1 MHVTQT
7 CPILRIFDDAKAR
20 EFYVDYLGFSV
31 EFEHRF
37 EPQLPLYLSVQRG
50 GLTLHLSGHHGDA
63 SPGATV
69 FVRLTGL
76 GAFHAELAAKHYP
89 NLRPGLCRAEW
100 GTEMEVTD
108 PFMNRIR
115 FCESSD

>member
-1 MHVTQT
+1 MRAIQT
-7 CPILRIFDDAKAR
+7 CPILRIFDEALASA
-20 EFYVDYLGFSV
+20 FYLTYLGCFV

-37 EPQLPLYLSVQRG
+37 APDLPLYLSVQRG

-69 FVRLTGL
+69 FVRVTGL
-76 GAFHAELAAKHYP
+76 AEFHAALQAKNHP
-89 NLRPGLCRAEW
+89 NLRPGLCHTD
-100 GTEMEVTD
+100 GGVEMEITD

-115 FCESSD
+115 FSE

>member
-1 MHVTQT
+1 MRVIQA
-7 CPILRIFDDAKAR
+7 CPILRIFDEDRAR
-20 EFYVDYLGFSV
+20 DFYLTYLGFSV

-37 EPQLPLYLSVQRG
+37 EPDLPLYLSVQLG

-69 FVRLTGL
+69 FVRVSGL
-76 GAFHAELAAKHYP
+76 ESFHAQLQSKSYP
-89 NLRPGLCRAEW
+89 SLRPGLIRVDW
-100 GTEMEVTD
+100 GVEMEITD

-115 FCESSD
+115 FCE

>member
-1 MHVTQT
+1 MLVTQI
-7 CPILRIFDDAKAR
+7 CPILRIFDEVRAR
-20 EFYVDYLGFSV
+20 EFYLDYMGFTV

-37 EPQLPLYLSVQRG
+37 EPALPLYLSVQRG

-69 FVRLTGL
+69 FVRMTGL
-76 GAFHAELAAKHYP
+76 LAFHAELASRNYP
-89 NLRPGLCRAEW
+89 NLRPGLCQQEW
-100 GTEMEVTD
+100 GHEMEVTD

-115 FCESSD
+115 FCE